1 MYGRWS
7 WKKNFV
13 LKTGHV
19 NVEQPTSKER
29 TIAQFAAKENQQE
42 KLLVH
47 YVTQK
52 MIGDKNIVDNVKI
65 S

>member
-1 MYGRWS
+1 M
-7 WKKNFV
+7 
-13 LKTGHV
+13 
-19 NVEQPTSKER
+19 EQPTSKER